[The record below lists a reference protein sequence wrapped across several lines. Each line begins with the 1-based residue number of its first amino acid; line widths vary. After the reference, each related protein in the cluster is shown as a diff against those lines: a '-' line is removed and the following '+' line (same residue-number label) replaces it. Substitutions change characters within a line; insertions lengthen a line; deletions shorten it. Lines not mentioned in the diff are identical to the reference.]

1 MLNTV
6 IIGTG
11 NLASHLAKV
20 FYEIEE
26 IHVTQICGR
35 ASSLPS
41 GFYSDID
48 YCSNYEALLEA
59 DVYVIAVSDSA
70 IASVVQQLSFQD
82 RLVVHTSGAAS
93 LEVLHGQ
100 NRKGVF
106 YPLQTFSKNTAVTFN
121 NIPICVEA
129 TQPQDHEILLKLA
142 HYLSDS
148 VYSIDSDQ
156 RLALHTAAVFVNNF
170 TNHLYQIGLEI
181 CEQHSL
187 PFELLKPIILETA
200 NKLNSSSPKDLQTG
214 PAKRGDTD
222 TLKKHVRSLT
232 NARHKEIY
240 NFLTQHI
247 LSQHGKNIL

>member
-11 NLASHLAKV
+11 NLAFQLANV
-20 FYEIEE
+20 FYETEE

-35 ASSLPS
+35 APSLPS

-48 YCSNYEALLEA
+48 YCSTYEALLEA

-70 IASVVQQLSFQD
+70 IASVVKQLPFKD
-82 RLVVHTSGAAS
+82 RLVVHTAGAVS
-93 LEVLHGQ
+93 MEVLEGQ

-106 YPLQTFSKNTAVTFN
+106 YPLQSFSKNTTTTFT

-129 TQPQDHEILLKLA
+129 FQPKDHELLIKIA
-142 HYLSDS
+142 NYISNS
-148 VYSIDSDQ
+148 VYTIDSQQ

-170 TNHLYQIGLEI
+170 TNHLYQIGFEI
-181 CEQHSL
+181 CEQHNL
-187 PFELLKPIILETA
+187 PFEVLKPIIIETA
-200 NKLNSSSPKDLQTG
+200 HKIANTSPKEVQTG

-222 TLKKHVRSLT
+222 TLKKHINSITDKKHL
-232 NARHKEIY
+232 EIY
-240 NFLTQHI
+240 NLLTQHI